1 MQTEYIHNNDRQS
14 GFNKIKGSTFSE
26 GSTSRASVP
35 AKVRI
40 PPKKGIGFAQFALA
54 QTAAK
59 GDPVV
64 AYEVA
69 KHKLGESHPVVMSL
83 KAAISSGSTTDEN
96 WAGPLFETYQS
107 FAGEFVE
114 FLRPQTIIGKFGK
127 NGIPSLRRVPFNI
140 SFPTQTSGG
149 EGYWVGEG
157 KAKPLTRFDFE
168 RLTLGWAKVANI
180 AVITDE
186 LARWSSPSAETLV
199 RDQLA
204 AALVAR
210 LDTDFVDPNK
220 ALVPD
225 ISPASITNGVTPIP
239 SSGTDAEAVRTD
251 IKAVMAT
258 YLAAHNVPANAVWI
272 MPSMTALSLSLMTG
286 PLGQPEFGDVHMGG
300 GTLFRLP
307 VIVSDYVAPGTVILV
322 NASDIFL
329 ADDGQVNVDV
339 SREASLEFSDSP
351 ISDSTTPTG
360 TNLVSLW
367 QTNSVGIR
375 AERYINFAKRRPSA
389 IAVLSGVQWGG
400 ALVS

>member
-1 MQTEYIHNNDRQS
+1 MQTQYIHNKDRNS
-14 GFNKIKGSTFSE
+14 GFDTIDGSTSAA
-26 GSTSRASVP
+26 GTASRASVP
-35 AKVRI
+35 AKVKI
-40 PPKKGIGFAQFALA
+40 PPAKGIGFAQFALA

-59 GDPVV
+59 GDPMV

-69 KHKLGESHPVVMSL
+69 KHKLGESHPVTLSL
-83 KAAISSGSTTDEN
+83 KAAVSAGSTTDEN

-157 KAKPLTRFDFE
+157 AAKPLTSFAFD

-204 AALVAR
+204 AALIAR
-210 LDTDFVDPNK
+210 LDTDFVDPAK

-225 ISPASITNGVTPIP
+225 ISPASITHSVTPIA

-251 IKAVMAT
+251 IKALMAT
-258 YLAAHNVPANAVWI
+258 YLASHNVPANAAWI
-272 MPSMTALSLSLMTG
+272 MPSMTALSLSLMTN
-286 PLGQPEFGDVHMGG
+286 PLGQYEFGDVHMGG

-339 SREASLEFSDSP
+339 SREASLEMSNTP

-360 TNLVSLW
+360 TNLISLW
-367 QTNSVGIR
+367 QTGSTGIR
-375 AERYINFAKRRPSA
+375 AERYINWAKRRPSA
-389 IAVLSGVQWGG
+389 VAVLSGVAWGG